1 MKTISLRRGVL
12 LLVAF
17 AALLMTPT
25 TSSAQGKLIKASGK
39 AISSAAKSHTIPTGF
54 KTQVPISFTT
64 SKIDAKSSTATTSS
78 LLNSHQPRIIALPKI
93 DSTMFN
99 NKPMLNNP
107 LAPHLATCA
116 IDVTSNDTITNALRH
131 INNKEYDKAKEI
143 LTPLAEGGDMNAQF
157 YMGVIYMQS
166 DCKYKDI
173 NVAMSWF
180 RRAAEQGHESAK
192 KIMAEIEKR

>member
-12 LLVAF
+12 LLAAF
-17 AALLMTPT
+17 VALLMTPT

-54 KTQVPISFTT
+54 KTQVPISFPT
-64 SKIDAKSSTATTSS
+64 SKIDAKSYTATTSS
-78 LLNSHQPRIIALPKI
+78 LLNSHQPQIIALPKI

-107 LAPHLATCA
+107 LALHLTPCA
-116 IDVTSNDTITNALRH
+116 IDVTSNDAITNALRH

-157 YMGVIYMQS
+157 YLGVIYMQS